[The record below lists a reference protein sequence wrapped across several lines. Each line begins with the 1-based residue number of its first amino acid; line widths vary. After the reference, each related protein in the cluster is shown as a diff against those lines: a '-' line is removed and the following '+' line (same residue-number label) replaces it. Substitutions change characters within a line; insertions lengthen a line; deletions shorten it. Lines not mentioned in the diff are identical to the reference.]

1 MTVASFRICVSDEV
15 LNDLR
20 IRLTRTRFTAAS
32 DPAFWAAGTDPGY
45 LRELVTYW
53 ADGFDWRAA
62 ERALNAYPHY
72 VAEVAGQRV
81 HFVHLRGETSTGE
94 ASTGEASPGAPSPLP
109 LIMTHGWPSSFVE
122 MLEAGRLLATG
133 PGAG

>member
-1 MTVASFRICVSDEV
+1 MTVTSFRICVSDGV

-53 ADGFDWRAA
+53 ADGFDRILGRWFR
-62 ERALNAYPHY
+62 PDTGPM
-72 VAEVAGQRV
+72 V
-81 HFVHLRGETSTGE
+81 ST
-94 ASTGEASPGAPSPLP
+94 
-109 LIMTHGWPSSFVE
+109 GWPSSFVE
-122 MLEAGRLLATG
+122 MLQAGRLLADPSFRTG
-133 PGAG
+133 RSPAAASPSCGMS

>member
-1 MTVASFRICVSDEV
+1 MTVTPFRICVSDEV

-62 ERALNAYPHY
+62 ERDARMAEQLCGNAAGRTAARRP
-72 VAEVAGQRV
+72 GQRWRRPRGG
-81 HFVHLRGETSTGE
+81 LRRCHS
-94 ASTGEASPGAPSPLP
+94 
-109 LIMTHGWPSSFVE
+109 LIARIPV
-122 MLEAGRLLATG
+122 LR
-133 PGAG
+133 